1 MSRKGATGPDES
13 GKRAT
18 VKEVAARAGVST
30 ATVSRV
36 MGGTYPVA
44 EATRLRVQQAARELD
59 YVLNASAR
67 GLRSTTSNTVAFVVA
82 DVKGPFFSLI
92 ADGVEQQATAEGRL
106 CLVCTTHND
115 PDRELAVIKL
125 LREQRAE
132 AIILVGGAV
141 QTPEYT
147 ERMVKLAHSLDAEG
161 SRLVLCGRPSLGP
174 DVPETVVEYDN
185 EGGAFAMTSHL
196 LSMGHERIALI
207 GVGDHTTAAQ
217 RVRGYHRA
225 LEARGV
231 PFAPELVLRGDHRRE
246 EGYQATRELLR
257 RKEQFT
263 ALFAVTD
270 IIAAGAMK
278 ALREAGVRVPEDV
291 SLVGYDDIPLSQDLT
306 PELTTVHVPHEELGR
321 TSVRL
326 ALNREQNPVQHV
338 TLGTH
343 VVVRQSAGAATSWHN
358 DGGTGATGGRS
369 PQ

>member
-1 MSRKGATGPDES
+1 MSRTGAASADEP

-44 EATRLRVQQAARELD
+44 EATRRRVQQAAQDLD

-115 PDRELAVIKL
+115 PDRELAVINL

-141 QTPEYT
+141 ETPEYT
-147 ERMVKLAHSLDAEG
+147 ERMVKLAHSLDTEG

-185 EGGAFAMTSHL
+185 EGGAFAMTSYL
-196 LSMGHERIALI
+196 LSMGHERIALV
-207 GVGDHTTAAQ
+207 GVGEHSTAAQ
-217 RVRGYHRA
+217 RVRGYRRA
-225 LEARGV
+225 LQERGL
-231 PFAPELVLRGDHRRE
+231 PLAPELVIQGDHRRE
-246 EGYQATRELLR
+246 DGYQATRELLR
-257 RKEQFT
+257 RKEKFT
-263 ALFAVTD
+263 AVFAVTD

-321 TSVRL
+321 ASVRL
-326 ALNREQNPVQHV
+326 ALNRKHNPAQHV
-338 TLGTH
+338 KLGTH
-343 VVVRQSAGAATSWHN
+343 VVVRQSAGAAASRQH
-358 DGGTGATGGRS
+358 DGAHS
-369 PQ
+369 AAQEHIPQ